1 MPTEGNADMKR
12 SLAILLIALVH
23 FAGSY
28 VLYFVSIA
36 IGMKGFDSP
45 HVLTSFEKI
54 WTSLAR
60 GLLLPI
66 ADPLMRL
73 TRGMTLPIVS
83 DPSHGVMRT
92 ITVTVWFFG
101 PLALNSML
109 WAALIWLAYSRV
121 TRKLGRV
128 RAA

>member
-1 MPTEGNADMKR
+1 MPTEGNADMKK
-12 SLAILLIALVH
+12 SVAILVIALVH
-23 FAGSY
+23 FASSY
-28 VLYFVSIA
+28 LLYFVSFG
-36 IGMKGFDSP
+36 IGMKSFDSP
-45 HVLTSFEKI
+45 HVLTSSEKV

-83 DPSHGVMRT
+83 DPSYGVMRT
-92 ITVTVWFFG
+92 IAVIVWFFG
-101 PLALNSML
+101 PLALNSVL

-121 TRKLGRV
+121 TRKPGRV
-128 RAA
+128 HAV